1 MMRTMLHAATLAL
14 FASTLAGCGGGVE
27 GVYTLDKAEMKK
39 AMEAEIAKMPA
50 DQQGFGKLGLALVD
64 AMEMKLDLK
73 SGGKVEMT
81 STMPSFTK
89 GDKPKT
95 ENKTG
100 EWRKE
105 GDKVVIKADKEMS
118 CTQADKKLTCEA
130 VGGKKGEPAL
140 VFIRS

>member
-1 MMRTMLHAATLAL
+1 MIRTIYAAATLAL
-14 FASTLAGCGGGVE
+14 FGSALAGCGGSVE
-27 GVYTLDKAEMKK
+27 GTYTLDKAEMKK

-50 DQQGFGKLGLALVD
+50 DQQGFGKLGLALIE
-64 AMEMKLDLK
+64 AMDVKLDLK
-73 SGGKVEMT
+73 SGGKAEMI

-118 CTQADKKLTCEA
+118 CKAADKKLTCEA
-130 VGGKKGEPAL
+130 AGGKKGEPAL
-140 VFIRS
+140 VFVRS